1 MEVKLLNDN
10 LWYPTNKI
18 FINGQW
24 KDCNSKKRLTIEN
37 PSNGEVIAEIS
48 DSCEIDIDEAVN
60 SASKALGN
68 SWGDLTASERGRL
81 LLKLSELVR
90 NRVDNLAIIESI
102 DVGKPLKQAKNDALA
117 LARYFEFYGG
127 ASDKIMGETIPY
139 LKDYTVYTLR
149 EPHGVTG
156 HIIPWNY
163 PMQIIGRTLGASLAM
178 GNACVLKPSEEACL
192 TALAI
197 GQLANE
203 AGFPEGSINI
213 VPGLGEKA
221 GSCLIKHPDINHIS
235 FTGSVEI
242 GKKVQTEAAKNL
254 IPVTLELGGK
264 SPQIVFEDANL
275 EKALPFLI
283 NAGIQ
288 NAGQTCSASSR
299 ILVSKK
305 IYAELIAVSYTHL
318 TLPTKA

>member
-10 LWYPTNKI
+10 LWYPTDKI

-24 KDCNSKKRLTIEN
+24 KDCHSKNRLPIEN

-48 DSCEIDIDEAVN
+48 DSCDIDIDEAVN
-60 SASKALGN
+60 SASKALDN

-90 NRVDNLAIIESI
+90 NRIDNLAIIESF
-102 DVGKPLKQAKNDALA
+102 DVGKPLKQAKSDALA

-213 VPGLGEKA
+213 VTGLGEKA
-221 GSCLIKHPDINHIS
+221 GSSLIKHPDINHIS

-242 GKKVQTEAAKNL
+242 GKKFKL
-254 IPVTLELGGK
+254 K
-264 SPQIVFEDANL
+264 
-275 EKALPFLI
+275 LP
-283 NAGIQ
+283 
-288 NAGQTCSASSR
+288 
-299 ILVSKK
+299 K
-305 IYAELIAVSYTHL
+305 I
-318 TLPTKA
+318 